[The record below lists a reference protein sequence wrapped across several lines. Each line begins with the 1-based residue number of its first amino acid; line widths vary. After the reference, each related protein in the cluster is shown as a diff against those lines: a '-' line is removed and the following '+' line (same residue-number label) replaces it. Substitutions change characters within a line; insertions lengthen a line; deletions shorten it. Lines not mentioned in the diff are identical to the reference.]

1 MLENQDMK
9 HLTRIR
15 LVNWHLFENTA
26 ITCQGTTYFI
36 GVNGAG
42 KSTILDAVQ
51 FALVGGQ
58 RDVKFNQAA
67 MAGSRR
73 TLSSYVRGELGTEGQ
88 RYLRGDCTG
97 LVALEFANPD
107 GTRFVHGAVVDAYQ
121 DNHAPDVAYFIVHNA
136 DLNDAWFFRTPG
148 QLFDTGA
155 FKRHLEHFALP
166 TGGRA
171 QLFTR
176 LEDYRVHLL
185 NRLGQLR
192 DTFPAKIVK
201 GVAFSPLTNIRDFVH
216 NYLLDENLVDVKTL
230 QAQLETLRH
239 FEGLVADIKGRIA
252 ELDRIEEHDAERVAN
267 RRRRIT
273 NGFVKRQAQADTI
286 LAELKG
292 RRLERDEAD
301 LALKRAE
308 LARDGLGESLKI
320 AQETL
325 LQAQI
330 ALQTDRTAARQGEL
344 RTAIAAQTAELDA
357 LRRREADLTAA
368 FVAEVAAMR
377 TLRGLLVADGQ
388 PVPTELETF
397 SAVMLSGMDSQ
408 SPSRGQQ
415 SEASHQAQRDP
426 FDKLRACP
434 ERSEGAGSSLDDRHG
449 VLSVPDPLRA
459 CPAPSCLRPAA
470 TAAGWPDE
478 AREPCPEER
487 RGGEGV
493 TADGGAPHVSGLQYL
508 ISNIQS
514 PLELLAQR
522 YTEQRAL
529 LSERIRTLR
538 EEGERLQR
546 EIASLRTGDRDA
558 SYEAEVPAAGRLRR
572 LLRAEL
578 GLGPDEVIYL
588 CQALNVPDED
598 WQDAVEGVLGLARFH
613 LLVPPQHYDAAMRIY
628 RGRRFKDNLHG
639 VGLPDSERILRAVRE
654 GDCFAKTARND
665 SLAAEVQTDQTVA
678 DPLQGTARAYV
689 DLLLGGY
696 VKCDALEELREH
708 RTAVTRE
715 CFVRRNYSTSHLDP
729 QHYRRWFIG
738 ARAIPRQIQE
748 REGRLA
754 AIGEELAGLATQLA
768 GLEQR
773 LSLTR
778 DRVRRFIE
786 LERDLPALAR
796 LPELEASLA
805 ALRAELVGLD
815 TRTVAALQ
823 AEVARAVAHADELQS
838 RLAETE
844 RGIGSLQT
852 RRQTLDRELIP
863 ALEREAA
870 AALEAARQFL
880 QAEDAGEMEEEV
892 EKEYARRRERQA
904 LETVLENATRYEDD
918 HAKAEARSRDRLR
931 EAKQAYSL
939 RYDFGYDDR
948 EDAGRYTAERQR
960 YVESELPEYEERV
973 AHQRGLA
980 EQELVENFIH
990 RLREQIEDARSQ
1002 LDHLNATLNR
1012 LRFGGERYE
1021 FLASPAP
1028 DLRHVYDLIMDSQAV
1043 LGASL
1048 FDSDFRRK
1056 HQEGWDLLFERLTIG
1071 QDDERVEELRRLQD
1085 YRNYLAYDIRIHY
1098 PNGDRALHS
1107 QISAKKS
1114 GGETTTPFYVAMA
1127 ASFAQAYRLNQARP
1141 SDTIRLAIFDEAF
1154 GKMDTARTASALK
1167 FMVDT
1172 GLQVLLATPPDKAG
1186 GLLPYVDSVRTVVRQ
1201 DNHSFVLE
1209 IDKREVAEK

>member
-1 MLENQDMK
+1 MK

-15 LVNWHLFENTA
+15 LVNWHLFADTT

-42 KSTILDAVQ
+42 KSTILDAIQ

-121 DNHAPDVAYFIVHNA
+121 DNHTPDVVYFIVHNA
-136 DLNDAWFFRTPG
+136 ELNDAWFFRTPG

-155 FKRHLEHFALP
+155 FKRHLERFALP
-166 TGGRA
+166 SGGRA

-252 ELDRIEEHDAERVAN
+252 ELERIEEYDAERVAN

-273 NGFVKRQAQADTI
+273 NGFIRRQAQADTI
-286 LAELKG
+286 LADLKR

-301 LALKRAE
+301 LALQRAG
-308 LARDGLGESLKI
+308 LARDGLAESLKT
-320 AQETL
+320 AHETL

-330 ALQTDRTAARQGEL
+330 ALQTDRTATRQEEL
-344 RTAIAAQTAELDA
+344 RIAIAGQETELDA
-357 LRRREADLTAA
+357 LRRRETELTAA
-368 FVAEVAAMR
+368 LAAEVAAMR

-388 PVPTELETF
+388 PVPTELESF
-397 SAVMLSGMDSQ
+397 IS
-408 SPSRGQQ
+408 
-415 SEASHQAQRDP
+415 
-426 FDKLRACP
+426 
-434 ERSEGAGSSLDDRHG
+434 
-449 VLSVPDPLRA
+449 
-459 CPAPSCLRPAA
+459 
-470 TAAGWPDE
+470 
-478 AREPCPEER
+478 
-487 RGGEGV
+487 
-493 TADGGAPHVSGLQYL
+493 GAPHVSVLQYL
-508 ISNIQS
+508 IPNIQY
-514 PLELLAQR
+514 PLETLAGH
-522 YTEQRAL
+522 YADQRAL

-546 EIASLRTGDRDA
+546 EITSLRTGDRDA
-558 SYEAEVPAAGRLRR
+558 GYEAEAPAAARLRR

-578 GLGPDEVIYL
+578 NLGSDEVIYL
-588 CQALNVPDED
+588 CQALEVPDES
-598 WQDAVEGVLGLARFH
+598 WQDAVEGVLGPARFH
-613 LLVPPQHYDAAMRIY
+613 LLIPPEHYDAAMRIY
-628 RGRRFKDNLHG
+628 RARRFKDNLHG

-654 GDCFAKTARND
+654 GEIRRGGPDR
-665 SLAAEVQTDQTVA
+665 LAAEVQTDHPA
-678 DPLQGTARAYV
+678 ARAYV
-689 DLLLGGY
+689 DLLLGSY
-696 VKCDALEELREH
+696 VKCGALEELREH

-715 CFVRRNYSTSHLDP
+715 CFVRRNYSSSHLDP
-729 QHYRRWFIG
+729 QHYHRWFIG
-738 ARAIPRQIQE
+738 GRAIPRQIQE
-748 REGRLA
+748 REGRLT
-754 AIGEELAGLATQLA
+754 AIGEELARLATQLA

-778 DRVRRFIE
+778 DRVRRFFE
-786 LERDLPALAR
+786 LEHDLPALAR
-796 LPELEASLA
+796 LPELEASLT
-805 ALRAELVGLD
+805 ALRMELASLD

-823 AEVARAVAHADELQS
+823 AEVARATAAVNDVQS
-838 RLAETE
+838 RLAEAE
-844 RGIGSLQT
+844 RNIGSLQT
-852 RRQTLDRELIP
+852 RLQTLDRELIP
-863 ALEREAA
+863 TLEREAA
-870 AALEAARQFL
+870 TAAEAARQFL
-880 QAEDAGEMEEEV
+880 QLEDAGEMQEEI

-904 LETVLENATRYEDD
+904 LETVLENAARYEEDY
-918 HAKAEARSRDRLR
+918 ARAEARSRDRLR

-939 RYDFGYDDR
+939 RYDFGYDDH
-948 EDAGRYTAERQR
+948 EDAGRYTAERRR
-960 YVESELPEYEERV
+960 YIESELPEYEEQV
-973 AHQRGLA
+973 AHQRSLA

-990 RLREQIEDARSQ
+990 RLREQIEDACSQ
-1002 LDHLNATLNR
+1002 LDHLNATLNK

-1021 FLASPAP
+1021 FIVSPAP
-1028 DLRHVYDLIMDSQAV
+1028 DLRHVYDMIMDSQAV

-1071 QDDERVEELRRLQD
+1071 PDDERVEELRRLQD

-1172 GLQVLLATPPDKAG
+1172 GLQVILATPPDKAG

-1209 IDKREVAEK
+1209 IDKKELAEE